1 MLTILEFH
9 NICKHGIGW
18 TNVLPERFEE
28 ILDLLE
34 ERTRIIEPELLE
46 RCLQG
51 CADADDKPP
60 VMLSFDDG
68 YREIYTT
75 AFPMMRARGLKG
87 MVSIVVGYTGSRN
100 MWDIMGGKSHHLS
113 WSEIEKL
120 VDNGWQVC
128 SHTMTHPDLKRST
141 DDRLS
146 WELERSKDILE
157 RTLAREI
164 PAVAYPF
171 GRFNTRVLRAAHKAG
186 YRIGFTVG
194 AETWNGPRV
203 PLTTIRVP
211 VYKIDTN
218 SLILAKVNPGGFLK
232 RFDAL
237 KNRAFNKMSLATSFV
252 NRHRFKGIPKGF
264 DASS

>member
-1 MLTILEFH
+1 VLTILEFH
-9 NICKHGIGW
+9 NISRQGIGW
-18 TNVLPERFEE
+18 TNVLPRRFEE
-28 ILDLLE
+28 ILDLLAGS
-34 ERTRIIEPELLE
+34 TRIIEPVLLE
-46 RCLQG
+46 RYLQEQG
-51 CADADDKPP
+51 SADGRPCA
-60 VMLSFDDG
+60 MLSFDDG
-68 YREIYTT
+68 YREIYTL
-75 AFPMMRARGLKG
+75 AYPMMKKRGLRG

-100 MWDIMGGKSHHLS
+100 LWDIMGGGSHHLT
-113 WSEIEKL
+113 WNEIKEL
-120 VDNGWQVC
+120 VSDGWQVC

-146 WELERSKDILE
+146 WELERSKRILE
-157 RTLAREI
+157 QRLGMEI

-171 GRFNTRVLRAAHKAG
+171 GRFNMRVLRAAHRAG

-218 SLILAKVNPGGFLK
+218 SLILAKVRNDGFLK
-232 RFDAL
+232 KFDSF

-252 NRHRFKGIPKGF
+252 NRKRFKGIPECF
-264 DASS
+264 